1 MGQPNTANSNGAN
14 ADVLRMIDELSDQMF
29 LRQTI
34 AEATKSNED
43 LLERIAKL
51 TEKVEAS
58 GAAVT

>member
-1 MGQPNTANSNGAN
+1 
-14 ADVLRMIDELSDQMF
+14 MIDELSDQMF